1 MCETVSMFVSLLGS
15 CSLVLPHVEI
25 ETISSFHPDR
35 RIKHVIIGFNIF
47 LLNGLLK
54 VHSDPLH
61 QSESGSD

>member
-47 LLNGLLK
+47 LLK